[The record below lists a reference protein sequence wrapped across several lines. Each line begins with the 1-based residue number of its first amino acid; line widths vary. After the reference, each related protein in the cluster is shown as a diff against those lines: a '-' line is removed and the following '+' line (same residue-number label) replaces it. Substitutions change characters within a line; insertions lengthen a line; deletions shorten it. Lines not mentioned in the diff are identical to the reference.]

1 LTGQGSTVRR
11 DPSNRHLA
19 GTVAAMTGSGMINRT
34 RLAVDIGGTFTDL
47 VLALPDRTL
56 SKKLLTTHHH
66 PDAAVIDGTR
76 LILAEAGIAASQ
88 LDLVIHGTTLA
99 TNALIERKGAR
110 TALLTTRGFRDSLEM
125 AYEHR
130 FEQYDLYMERPAPLV
145 SRDLRLE
152 VAERLAADGSV
163 LLALD
168 EAGLQ
173 PVIEHLRDAKIEAL
187 AISFLHAYINSAH
200 EERAREIIAA
210 ALPDLSITLS
220 HEVCREIREYE
231 RTSTTVANAYVLPLM
246 ARYLEDMRAGLA
258 ALGAKCPL
266 LLMMSSGGI
275 CTIETA
281 RRFPVR
287 LVESGP
293 AGGVI
298 LARRIAARGGY
309 DRALSFD
316 MGGTTAKIALIDD
329 YTPQQS
335 RHFEVARAYRFAKGS
350 GIPVRIPVI
359 DMVEIG
365 AGGGSIARV
374 DSLRRIVV
382 GPDSAGSEPGPA
394 CYGRGGDQATV
405 TDADVALGRID
416 PDGFAGGSIA
426 LDPAKAAAAIAK
438 SVGAALDMKE
448 QEAARGIAEIVDE
461 TMASAAR
468 VHAVENGK
476 DTAGRTLIA
485 FGGAAPLHAARLA
498 SKLGIERVVIPP
510 DAGVG
515 SAHGFLDAP
524 IAYEVVRTLLVRLDA
539 LDNTR
544 IDTIFAEM
552 RDEAEAVVRLGYPT
566 GALQETR
573 TAYMRYRGQGHE
585 IAVPFPVGWADPVT
599 LRAAFETTYTALFG
613 RIIPRLEVEAVTW
626 TLALSQPHDRPAR
639 AATPSSPGPARSTET
654 RRVFEPETGVAVM
667 AHVYVRDA
675 LSPGVTVEG
684 PALVLESG
692 TTTIVPSGRTA
703 RIGAD
708 GEIIIEGS
716 LA

>member
-1 LTGQGSTVRR
+1 
-11 DPSNRHLA
+11 
-19 GTVAAMTGSGMINRT
+19 MIKST

-47 VLALPDRTL
+47 VLSLPDRSL
-56 SKKLLTTHHH
+56 SKKLLTTRDH
-66 PDAAVIDGTR
+66 PDVAVIEGTR
-76 LILAEAGIAASQ
+76 LILAEARIPASQ

-152 VAERLAADGSV
+152 VAERLAADGST
-163 LLALD
+163 LLPLD

-173 PVIEHLRDAKIEAL
+173 PVIETLRAEKIEAL
-187 AISFLHAYINSAH
+187 AISFLHAYINPAH
-200 EERAREIIAA
+200 EERARAIVAA
-210 ALPDLSITLS
+210 ALPDLAITLS

-246 ARYLEDMRAGLA
+246 ARYLEGMRHGLS
-258 ALGAKCPL
+258 ALGAACPL

-309 DRALSFD
+309 NRAMSFD
-316 MGGTTAKIALIDD
+316 MGGTTAKITLIDD

-394 CYGRGGDQATV
+394 CYSRGGDQATV

-416 PDGFAGGSIA
+416 PDGFAGGSIL
-426 LDPAKAAAAIAK
+426 LDPAKASAAIAK
-438 SVGAALDMKE
+438 SITLDLNE
-448 QEAARGIAEIVDE
+448 EEAARGICEIVDE

-476 DTAGRTLIA
+476 DTSGRTLIA

-498 SKLGIERVVIPP
+498 GKLGIERVVIPL

-524 IAYEVVRTLLVRLDA
+524 IAYEVVRTLLVRLAA
-539 LDNTR
+539 LDQTL

-552 RDEAEAVVRLGYPT
+552 RAEAEEVVRLGFST
-566 GALQETR
+566 GELEETR

-585 IAVPFPVGWADPVT
+585 IAVPFPSGKADTET
-599 LRAAFETTYTALFG
+599 LRVAFDTAYASLFG
-613 RIIPRLEVEAVTW
+613 RVIPRLEIEAVTW
-626 TLALSQPHDRPAR
+626 TLALSQHHVRPERSIAPLP
-639 AATPSSPGPARSTET
+639 AGPAQSSGT
-654 RRVFEPETGVAVM
+654 RRIVESETGERVTALVYARNTLGLGASVA
-667 AHVYVRDA
+667 
-675 LSPGVTVEG
+675 G
-684 PALVLESG
+684 PAAIVEDG
-692 TTTIVPSGRTA
+692 TTTIVPSGRVA

-708 GEIIIEGS
+708 REIIIEGY
-716 LA
+716 AP